1 MNTAVAGVGSISAA
15 GRDTFEQWNNLLNW
29 KKNWNLDPVTGLA
42 VYPVT
47 NYPDQPDIKS
57 FCDARGAD
65 RSSLL
70 ALYAANEAVRQAQWT
85 DEEFAILVGCSRGPT
100 HAWEENYA
108 AFAATGQTTLRS
120 SPSTTLGSIGFALAD
135 YFGSSSL
142 ASSLS
147 VTCSSGMHAL
157 LHGVALLQSGMVDRV
172 LVGGTEASLTPFT
185 LRQMEALR
193 VYAKP
198 TDNDQFACRPLD
210 RPATGMAIGEGAAFL
225 AIERAKVDSTSI
237 GLSVGFAREQAGTA
251 TGITSEGLALQ
262 RSMQMALAGNA
273 SSDLIVAHAPGTRR
287 GDEAEQ
293 RAVDRLFNEASNRPL
308 LTTGKWATGHTFG
321 ASGPLGM
328 VMAVEMLRQ
337 QQAVW
342 PPYLDRPALPPPHR
356 LLVNA
361 TGFGGNAV
369 SVLLDRHPG

>member
-1 MNTAVAGVGSISAA
+1 MSIVVAGVGSISAA
-15 GRDTFEQWNNLLNW
+15 GIDVTEQWSNLQHGKRHW
-29 KKNWNLDPVTGLA
+29 DFDPVTGLA
-42 VYPVT
+42 IYPVT
-47 NYPDQPDIKS
+47 SYPDRPSIRS
-57 FCDARGAD
+57 FCDKRGAD

-70 ALYAANEAVRQAQWT
+70 ALYAANEAVHQAGWT
-85 DEEFAILVGCSRGPT
+85 GEKFAILVGCSRGPT
-100 HAWEENYA
+100 QAWEEHYA
-108 AFAATGQTTLRS
+108 AFTATGETSLRS

-157 LHGVALLQSGMVDRV
+157 LHGVALLRAGMVDRV

-198 TDNDQFACRPLD
+198 TSDDRFACRPFD
-210 RPATGMAIGEGAAFL
+210 HPATGMAIGEGAAFL
-225 AIERAKVDSTSI
+225 ALERSGADRATI
-237 GLSVGFAREQAGTA
+237 GLAVGFAREQAGTA

-262 RSMQMALAGNA
+262 QSMKMALAG
-273 SSDLIVAHAPGTRR
+273 SPSPDVIVAHAPGTRR

-293 RAVDRLFNEASNRPL
+293 QAVDRVFKGLTDRPM

-321 ASGPLGM
+321 ASGPLGL
-328 VMAVEMLRQ
+328 VMAAEMLRRREGL
-337 QQAVW
+337 W
-342 PPYLDRPALPPPHR
+342 PLYFEQVVLPPLKR
-356 LLVNA
+356 VLVNA

-369 SVLLDRHPG
+369 SVLLNRHPG